1 MDTIATLWDRVEG
14 VLNNA
19 TVGAFVGAF
28 AAFMLV
34 VGNDY
39 RRRLRSKRQIR
50 YLVSDNLD
58 LARAKLQT
66 VTDVIDMMRNDN
78 RLSAAPIMAFPTA
91 GLKAKQLEVIDLL
104 DANQNQGLSALLYWM
119 ESIDGLLGE
128 HLSMAKRLEEM
139 PRQGQESLAR
149 QGIATKILTNL
160 GDARQNLEHLIKM
173 CEWYIS
179 GEIARIFETQIPR
192 R

>member
-1 MDTIATLWDRVEG
+1 MDTILRFWHCVAAIM
-14 VLNNA
+14 NNA
-19 TVGAFVGAF
+19 TVAAFLGAF

-66 VTDVIDMMRNDN
+66 VTDKVDMMRNDN
-78 RLSAAPIMAFPTA
+78 RLSAAPIMSFPTA
-91 GLKAKQLEVIDLL
+91 ALKAKQLEVVDLL
-104 DANQNQGLSALLYWM
+104 NANQNQGLSALLYWM
-119 ESIDGLLGE
+119 EAIDGLLGE
-128 HLSMAKRLEEM
+128 HVSLAKRLQEM
-139 PRQGQESLAR
+139 SYQGPEALMR

-160 GDARQNLEHLIKM
+160 DDARENLEHLIKM
-173 CEWYIS
+173 CEWYNS
-179 GEIARIFETQIPR
+179 GEIFKIFESQIPVR
-192 R
+192 

>member
-1 MDTIATLWDRVEG
+1 MDTILTLWHRAEA

-19 TVGAFVGAF
+19 TVGAFAGAF

-34 VGNDY
+34 IGNDY
-39 RRRLRSKRQIR
+39 RRRMRSKSQIR

-66 VTDVIDMMRNDN
+66 VADVIDMIRNEN
-78 RLSAAPIMAFPTA
+78 RLSAAPIMSFPTA
-91 GLKAKQLEVIDLL
+91 AIKAKQLEVIDLL
-104 DANQNQGLSALLYWM
+104 NANQNQGLSALLYWM

-128 HLSMAKRLEEM
+128 HLSMAKQLEDM
-139 PRQGQESLAR
+139 PREGPESQRR
-149 QGIATKILTNL
+149 QGLATKILSNL
-160 GDARQNLEHLIKM
+160 GDAQKNLEHLINM

-179 GEIARIFETQIPR
+179 GEIFKIFETQIPR
-192 R
+192 H